1 MNIHTIILEKIVA
14 TRLKKRSDT
23 APRLP
28 TYGGPVV
35 TLCNIPRNQCSVVTD
50 YLRVE
55 KEQHPQSGRSKSTG
69 SRDVDGARGRGG
81 RRTFSHLSAVGA
93 APAAEQ
99 REHRGMV
106 ERRPSVTG
114 TGTRGLIR
122 FEWK

>member
-1 MNIHTIILEKIVA
+1 MA
-14 TRLKKRSDT
+14 DT
-23 APRLP
+23 EPRLP

-35 TLCNIPRNQCSVVTD
+35 TLCNVSRNQSSVVTD

-55 KEQHPQSGRSKSTG
+55 EEQHPQSARSNSTG
-69 SRDVDGARGRGG
+69 S
-81 RRTFSHLSAVGA
+81 TIMSAVGA

-114 TGTRGLIR
+114 TVIVTRGLIR